1 MSLGAKTQNVVSHL
15 NDQRPTTNDQR
26 PTTNDQRLATTIR
39 PWYAACHLPQEHTMD
54 FSISDD
60 DRLLQQS
67 VRDFVE
73 QQANRVWQEIEST
86 DRLPASLL
94 EGAREVGL
102 LGLSI
107 PPEYG
112 GLGLSVVQKTLA
124 HEMLGR
130 GPWGLASFISV
141 HTGIGCVGIVRFGN
155 AQQKARYLPKMA
167 SGEWIGSFAL
177 TEPQS
182 GSDAAALQSKAERRG
197 DGYVLNGRKT
207 FITNAPRAH
216 HFVTFARTG
225 AGISAFI
232 VDADAP
238 GVQIG
243 QVFDTTGHRGS
254 QISEVVFEDARIPAE
269 ALIGEEGQGMEYAK
283 RCLSEGRTTLSARCV
298 GSAQKAMELAIE
310 YAEQR
315 RTFGKPLIEH
325 QALAFR
331 LAQMSARTEAS
342 RLVVYRSAWI
352 LDQGGQAI
360 RESSTAKYLAAE
372 GAWQT
377 VDDAMQIFGGYGYIH
392 NEYMIERIWR
402 DLRVARVYDGSSEV
416 QQIVIA
422 GRLRKGDL
430 QTEWR

>member
-1 MSLGAKTQNVVSHL
+1 M
-15 NDQRPTTNDQR
+15 
-26 PTTNDQRLATTIR
+26 
-39 PWYAACHLPQEHTMD
+39 E
-54 FSISDD
+54 FSITPD

-67 VRDFVE
+67 VRDFIE
-73 QQANRVWQEIEST
+73 NEANAVWQEIEKT
-86 DRLPASLL
+86 DTLPQHLID
-94 EGAREVGL
+94 GARDVGL

-107 PPEYG
+107 PQEYG
-112 GLGLSVVQKTLA
+112 GLGLSVVQKTLC
-124 HEMLGR
+124 HEQLGR

-155 AQQKARYLPKMA
+155 AEQKQRYLPKMA
-167 SGEWIGSFAL
+167 TGEWIGSFAL

-182 GSDAAALQSKAERRG
+182 GSDAAALATRAERTG
-197 DGYVLNGRKT
+197 DGYVVNGRKI

-216 HFVTFARTG
+216 HFVTFARTA

-232 VDADAP
+232 IDADSP
-238 GVQIG
+238 GVAIG
-243 QVFDTTGHRGS
+243 QVFDTTGHKGS

-269 ALIGEEGQGMEYAK
+269 ALIGEEGKGMDYAK

-298 GSAQKAMELAIE
+298 GTAQKALELAVE
-310 YAEQR
+310 HAEQR
-315 RTFGKPLIEH
+315 KTFGKPLIEH

-352 LDQGGQAI
+352 LDQGGQSI

-372 GAWQT
+372 SAWQT
-377 VDDAMQIFGGYGYIH
+377 VDDALQLFGGYGYIQG
-392 NEYMIERIWR
+392 EYMIDRLWR
-402 DLRVARVYDGSSEV
+402 DLRVARLYDGSSEI

-430 QTEWR
+430 ETPWA

>member
-1 MSLGAKTQNVVSHL
+1 
-15 NDQRPTTNDQR
+15 
-26 PTTNDQRLATTIR
+26 
-39 PWYAACHLPQEHTMD
+39 MD
-54 FSISDD
+54 FSITQD

-67 VRDFVE
+67 VRDFIE
-73 QQANRVWQEIEST
+73 DKAYAVWPEIEKT
-86 DRLPASLL
+86 DRLPQHLID
-94 EGAREVGL
+94 GARDVGL

-107 PPEYG
+107 PQEYG
-112 GLGLSVVQKTLA
+112 GLGLSVVQKTLC
-124 HEMLGR
+124 HEQLGR

-155 AQQKARYLPKMA
+155 AEQRRRYLPKMA

-177 TEPQS
+177 TEAQS
-182 GSDAAALQSKAERRG
+182 GSDAAGLATRAERKG
-197 DGYVLNGRKT
+197 DSYIVNGRKM

-216 HFVTFARTG
+216 HFVTFARTA

-232 VDADAP
+232 IDADSP
-238 GVQIG
+238 GVSLG
-243 QVFDTTGHRGS
+243 QVFDTTGHKGS

-269 ALIGEEGQGMEYAK
+269 ALIGEEGKGMEYAK

-298 GSAQKAMELAIE
+298 GTAQKALELAVE
-310 YAEQR
+310 HAEQR
-315 RTFGKPLIEH
+315 KTFGKPLIEH

-352 LDQGGQAI
+352 LEQGGQAI

-372 GAWQT
+372 SAWQT
-377 VDDAMQIFGGYGYIH
+377 VDDAMQLFGGYGYIQG
-392 NEYMIERIWR
+392 EYMIERLWR
-402 DLRVARVYDGSSEV
+402 DLRVARLYDGSSEI

-422 GRLRKGDL
+422 GRLRKGDVE
-430 QTEWR
+430 TPWA